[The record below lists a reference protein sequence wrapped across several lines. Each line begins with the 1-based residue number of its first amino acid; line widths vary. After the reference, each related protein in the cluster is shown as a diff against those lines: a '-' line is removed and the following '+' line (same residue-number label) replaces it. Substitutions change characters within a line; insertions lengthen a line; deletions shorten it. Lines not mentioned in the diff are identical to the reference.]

1 MDVVAGSGVSSDIVP
16 RLLGGIMAT
25 SQRLSRGFHQL
36 GIVLAAIPLV
46 LGIAWTALAPV
57 MYPGMIPP
65 LAGIAGTFAASL
77 AVYGIVRAIGWVIGG
92 LAAS

>member
-1 MDVVAGSGVSSDIVP
+1 MP
-16 RLLGGIMAT
+16 RLFGGHHGHIANAE
-25 SQRLSRGFHQL
+25 SWLSPV

-57 MYPGMIPP
+57 MFPGMIPP

-77 AVYGIVRAIGWVIGG
+77 AAR
-92 LAAS
+92 

>member
-1 MDVVAGSGVSSDIVP
+1 MS
-16 RLLGGIMAT
+16 T
-25 SQRLSRGFHQL
+25 SQRVSRGFHQL

-65 LAGIAGTFAASL
+65 LAGIAGTLAAFAR
-77 AVYGIVRAIGWVIGG
+77 VYGISRAIGWVIGSF
-92 LAAS
+92 AAP

>member
-1 MDVVAGSGVSSDIVP
+1 
-16 RLLGGIMAT
+16 MAT
-25 SQRLSRGFHQL
+25 SQRVSRGFHQL

-65 LAGIAGTFAASL
+65 
-77 AVYGIVRAIGWVIGG
+77 R
-92 LAAS
+92 

>member
-1 MDVVAGSGVSSDIVP
+1 
-16 RLLGGIMAT
+16 MAA

-46 LGIAWTALAPV
+46 LGIAWTALALV
-57 MYPGMIPP
+57 IYPGTIRP

-77 AVYGIVRAIGWVIGG
+77 AVYVIVRAIGWVVGAF
-92 LAAS
+92 AAS

>member
-1 MDVVAGSGVSSDIVP
+1 MALGGVSVDIVLRP
-16 RLLGGIMAT
+16 VKGASMAT

-46 LGIAWTALAPV
+46 LGIAWTALALV
-57 MYPGMIPP
+57 IYPGTIRP

-77 AVYGIVRAIGWVIGG
+77 AVYVIVRAIGWVVGAF
-92 LAAS
+92 AAS

>member
-1 MDVVAGSGVSSDIVP
+1 
-16 RLLGGIMAT
+16 MAP
-25 SQRLSRGFHQL
+25 SQRLSCGLHQL

-46 LGIAWTALAPV
+46 LGIAWTALVPV

-92 LAAS
+92 FAAS